1 VIAMN
6 KSTRWIPAVVAPVL
20 IAAAAIAVPAVASA
34 ASALPPKTAEQV
46 LSLIANSHDAHYS
59 GTVQQASNLGLPQ
72 LPSVGPGSSGADSS
86 SANTSAVSTVLDLLT
101 APHTARVFVDGTS
114 KQRLQVLDSLAER
127 DVIRNGKDVWTYDSK
142 QNAATHVILPTRS
155 AAAKSDAGSTTPSAL
170 AHKFVAAIQPSTKL
184 TVDRSASVAGRS
196 TYQLTLAPKGASTL
210 VSSVTLSVDSKT
222 GLPLKVVVLAHG
234 QKDAAFSIG
243 FSSID
248 FGTPSAKTFEFT
260 PPKGA
265 TVTTKSVDGSR
276 QARPA
281 EPADPNGSRQA
292 RPAKPA
298 GATVTGTGWGSI
310 VELPIGTAGS
320 KVGGDTA
327 LLDQLSTPVAGGR
340 ALQTSLISVL
350 LTSDGRVFAGAV
362 PISTLEAA
370 AQ

>member
-1 VIAMN
+1 MK

-20 IAAAAIAVPAVASA
+20 IAAAAITVPAVASA
-34 ASALPPKTAEQV
+34 ASALPPKSAQQV
-46 LSLIANSHDAHYS
+46 LSLIANSHDARYS

-72 LPSVGPGSSGADSS
+72 LPSVGPGSSSSDSS
-86 SANTSAVSTVLDLLT
+86 SVSTILDLLT

-127 DVIRNGKDVWTYDSK
+127 DVIRDGKDVWTYDSK
-142 QNAATHVILPTRS
+142 QNAATHLILPTPS
-155 AAAKSDAGSTTPSAL
+155 AAAKGGEGATTPSAL
-170 AHKFVAAIQPSTKL
+170 ADKFVAAIQPSTKL

-196 TYQLTLAPKGASTL
+196 TYQLTLAPRSSSTL

-248 FGTPSAKTFEFT
+248 FGAPSAKTFEFT

-265 TVTTKSVDGSR
+265 TVTTKTVDGSR

-281 EPADPNGSRQA
+281 DPQGSR
-292 RPAKPA
+292 PA
-298 GATVTGTGWGSI
+298 GATVTGTGWASI
-310 VELPIGTAGS
+310 VELPVGS
-320 KVGGDTA
+320 SAAKAGGDTA

-340 ALQTSLISVL
+340 ALQTSLVSVL
-350 LTSDGRVFAGAV
+350 LTNDGRLFAGAV
-362 PISTLEAA
+362 PVSSLEAA